1 MLSLAI
7 TVVLVLPL
15 APHQTRAVPSG
26 GRASSTPFP
35 KKPRDPGKN
44 GGQAVRVLLAP
55 LADFPVK
62 PGEAGVEKR
71 QGREGVE
78 KGEKQM
84 AGEGGGNKGK
94 QREGKGSPSSIYRVF
109 YTQFLINAP
118 QQPLS

>member
-7 TVVLVLPL
+7 TVVLALPL

-26 GRASSTPFP
+26 GRASPTPFP

-55 LADFPVK
+55 LAAFPVK

-71 QGREGVE
+71 QGREGS
-78 KGEKQM
+78 
-84 AGEGGGNKGK
+84 GEGRETNGRRRGWK
-94 QREGKGSPSSIYRVF
+94 QGETERREGKSLQHLSCIW
-109 YTQFLINAP
+109 FLHAV
-118 QQPLS
+118 SH